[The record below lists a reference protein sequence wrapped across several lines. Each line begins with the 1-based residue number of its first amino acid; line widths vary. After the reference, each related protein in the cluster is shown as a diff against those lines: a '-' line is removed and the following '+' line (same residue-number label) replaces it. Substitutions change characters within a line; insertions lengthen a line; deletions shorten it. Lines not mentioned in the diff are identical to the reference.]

1 MMSQPGSSSARMVNS
16 TRINDGAPRTIAAS
30 HSTSSASSPS
40 SGLSAVMACGCRRPI
55 KMSPVFASF
64 MTPAGG
70 SSAGYSNLSAI
81 PVSRRVEAE
90 RNTLPI
96 GVAYLP
102 LTAVL
107 LGDYPIK
114 LERFAGIEIPRIL
127 PQMLTQEFAPQ
138 WADDCRVPDRRI
150 HLGVT

>member
-1 MMSQPGSSSARMVNS
+1 
-16 TRINDGAPRTIAAS
+16 
-30 HSTSSASSPS
+30 
-40 SGLSAVMACGCRRPI
+40 
-55 KMSPVFASF
+55 

-70 SSAGYSNLSAI
+70 SSAGYRIYRLF

-90 RNTLPI
+90 RNALPI
-96 GVAYLP
+96 WVAYLP

-114 LERFAGIEIPRIL
+114 LERFAGIEVPRIL